1 MDKRKIAIVAGGDSS
16 EIVVSN
22 RSAKGIYSFLDTKRY
37 DAYIVKLSK
46 NDWHVE
52 LPDETTVKID
62 KNDFSFCFEGKKHIF
77 DFA

>member
-52 LPDETTVKID
+52 LPDETVFALKVKNIYL
-62 KNDFSFCFEGKKHIF
+62 ILPT
-77 DFA
+77 